1 MWSLL
6 RYFLGFFLMLSLVV
20 YLIVANTGERDTS
33 QMSPELQEYY
43 KNNAEAFDDSSA
55 EIRRLLDQVAGVHND
70 PIAIYESS
78 PKVTS
83 DRRSNLI
90 RIISTDDSEK
100 NILDSSVGEVAIEKL
115 KPTYGKGLPRN
126 SDTLIPSESSY
137 PVWET
142 GEYESINPT

>member
-43 KNNAEAFDDSSA
+43 KNNAEAFGDSSA
-55 EIRRLLDQVAGVHND
+55 EIKRLLDQVAGVHDD

-83 DRRSNLI
+83 DKRSNLI

-100 NILDSSVGEVAIEKL
+100 NILGSSVCEVAIEKL

-137 PVWET
+137 HVWET
-142 GEYESINPT
+142 G